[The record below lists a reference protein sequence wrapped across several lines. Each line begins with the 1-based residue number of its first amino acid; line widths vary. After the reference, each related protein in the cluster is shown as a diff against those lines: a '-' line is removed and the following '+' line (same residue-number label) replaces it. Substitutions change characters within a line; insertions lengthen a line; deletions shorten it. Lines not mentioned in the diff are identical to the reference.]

1 MAICVLKLACLTLI
15 LLNFAIHIKNLN
27 MIRFKNNIL
36 KLVLAGALIGGM
48 GLTVQAQETTAPA
61 TTTAAT
67 DVSTAELNKFAD
79 AFKEVQVE
87 NQTAQ
92 QEMMGIIKDKGLDVQ
107 RFNEIQKSTMDPN
120 SKIEVTDEELKM
132 HAAIV
137 GELEK
142 MQPELETK
150 MEAIIEDSGLTLDR
164 YKAVAMALQNDKS
177 LQQKFQSILMKKQT
191 EG

>member
-1 MAICVLKLACLTLI
+1 
-15 LLNFAIHIKNLN
+15 

-48 GLTVQAQETTAPA
+48 SLTTQAQETTAPA
-61 TTTAAT
+61 ATTAAT
-67 DVSTAELNKFAD
+67 EVSTAELNKFAD

-92 QEMMGIIKDKGLDVQ
+92 QEMMGIIKDKGLNIQ

-120 SKIEVTDEELKM
+120 SKLEVTDEEMKM

-164 YKAVAMALQNDKS
+164 YKAVAMALQNDKG

>member
-1 MAICVLKLACLTLI
+1 
-15 LLNFAIHIKNLN
+15 

-36 KLVLAGALIGGM
+36 KLALTGALIGGM
-48 GLTVQAQETTAPA
+48 SLTTQAQETQAPA

-67 DVSTAELNKFAD
+67 EVSTAELNKFAD
-79 AFKEVQVE
+79 AFQEVQVE

-92 QEMMGIIKDKGLDVQ
+92 QKMMGIIKDKGLDVQ
-107 RFNEIQKSTMDPN
+107 RFNEIQKSKMDPN
-120 SKIEVTDEELKM
+120 STVEVTDEELKM
-132 HAAIV
+132 HAAV
-137 GELEK
+137 VAELEK

-164 YKAVAMALQNDKS
+164 YKAVAMALQNDKT
-177 LQQKFQSILMKKQT
+177 LQQKFQGIIIKKQT